1 MPPPVSSA
9 VCECI
14 RTRIMR
20 PLEAALTCAID
31 GDTAYYATGSSV
43 FVLPSCRSVGGEIQ
57 DAISR
62 AQRDV
67 VSK

>member
-1 MPPPVSSA
+1 
-9 VCECI
+9 
-14 RTRIMR
+14 MR